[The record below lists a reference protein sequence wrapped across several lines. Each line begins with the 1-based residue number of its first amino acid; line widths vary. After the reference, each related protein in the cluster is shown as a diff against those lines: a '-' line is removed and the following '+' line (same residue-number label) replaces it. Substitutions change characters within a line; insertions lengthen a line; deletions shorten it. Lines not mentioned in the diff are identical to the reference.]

1 MNQQDMEYLAKH
13 LSFWRHLT
21 DAERADAE
29 GCTFAAVYPKG
40 KKLYGGNKECLGLVL
55 VESGQP
61 RAFITSKEGKDISLY
76 RLLSMDVCIL
86 SASCMIKNLNFDIN
100 IEVEKDSR
108 LFVFP
113 TDCFNRLSNE
123 NIAVKN
129 FALELMSARFSEVMW
144 VFDQYVFGT
153 AAGRLARFLLE
164 HSVLE
169 DSDTLRVTHE
179 AIANDLGTAREVI
192 TRLLKHFATDNV
204 VSLGRSTIQI
214 LDKEKLEELGES
226 QNEV

>member
-1 MNQQDMEYLAKH
+1 MNQQEREYLAKH
-13 LSFWRHLT
+13 LSFWRHLS
-21 DAERADAE
+21 DAEKADAE
-29 GCTFAAVYPKG
+29 SCIFAAGYTKG
-40 KKLYGGNKECLGLVL
+40 RKLYGGNKECLGLVL
-55 VESGQP
+55 VESGQL
-61 RAFITSKEGKDISLY
+61 RAFITSREGKEISLY

-108 LFVFP
+108 LFVLP
-113 TDCFNRLSNE
+113 TDCFNRLSNR

-164 HSVLE
+164 QSTL
-169 DSDTLRVTHE
+169 DNSDTLRITHE
-179 AIANDLGTAREVI
+179 AIANDLGTAREVV
-192 TRLLKHFATDNV
+192 TRLLKHFATDGV
-204 VSLGRSTIQI
+204 VSLGRGTIQI
-214 LDKEKLEELGES
+214 LKRNKLEELSESPGEG
-226 QNEV
+226 